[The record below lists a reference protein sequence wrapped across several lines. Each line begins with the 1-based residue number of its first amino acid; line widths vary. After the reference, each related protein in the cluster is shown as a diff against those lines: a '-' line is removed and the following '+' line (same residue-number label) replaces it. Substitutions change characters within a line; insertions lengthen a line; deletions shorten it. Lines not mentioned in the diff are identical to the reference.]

1 MIAFWNRCFQK
12 SVNFYAELQ
21 QALQNSREYCDLAS
35 IMSKS
40 RKSRKVVILQTI
52 MKSWR
57 NFTIF
62 SFSAWSLGN
71 CRFVF
76 RRLLKNIS
84 MISSGITSIWKIKIT
99 HDNSSKHLKIT
110 CRTLN
115 EAGNSVLLA
124 ILQGLHPA
132 RTAKWFRRRPA
143 KQAPLPAPLWEGIL
157 CENVLFVGAS
167 WQCSQ
172 KRKQMRINYCC

>member
-1 MIAFWNRCFQK
+1 MLPKIGELLCGITAGSSEFPRILWSCIEYVEIQK
-12 SVNFYAELQ
+12 IPQS
-21 QALQNSREYCDLAS
+21 SDL
-35 IMSKS
+35 
-40 RKSRKVVILQTI
+40 TD

-132 RTAKWFRRRPA
+132 RTAKWLRRRPA

-157 CENVLFVGAS
+157 SENVLFVGAS

-172 KRKQMRINYCC
+172 KRKQLRINYCC